1 MGYSEAKKRK
11 RKDRDNIDGISGI
24 FKAAAVGAC
33 VSLAAAVVLWF
44 AVTALAYSQSDPDAI
59 MPILAFCAT
68 YAASFAGGVVAA
80 KADRERGL
88 VSSALGGVAFALVL
102 LFVSVFARKAYS
114 SGYDLLSAT
123 LLRAS
128 VVAVSCVG
136 GAVGRY
142 KKQKRRYSK
151 R

>member
-11 RKDRDNIDGISGI
+11 RKDRDNIDGMPGI

-33 VSLAAAVVLWF
+33 VSLASAIVLWF
-44 AVTALAYSQSDPDAI
+44 TATALAYSQSDPDAI
-59 MPILAFCAT
+59 MPILAFFTT
-68 YAASFAGGVVAA
+68 YAASFAGGLAAA

-88 VSSALGGVAFALVL
+88 VGSALGGVAFALVL
-102 LFVSVFARKAYS
+102 LFVSVFARNAYS
-114 SGYDLLSAT
+114 SGYDLMSAM
-123 LLRAS
+123 LLRAA

>member
-11 RKDRDNIDGISGI
+11 RKDRDTGDGMSGI
-24 FKAAAVGAC
+24 VKAATVGAC
-33 VSLAAAVVLWF
+33 VSLVTAIVFLFAA
-44 AVTALAYSQSDPDAI
+44 TALAYSQSDPDA
-59 MPILAFCAT
+59 MLPVLAFCAT
-68 YAASFAGGVVAA
+68 YAASFAGGVAAA

-88 VSSALGGVAFALVL
+88 VCSALGGVAFALVL

-114 SGYDLLSAT
+114 SGYDLLSAM

-136 GAVGRY
+136 GVVGRY

>member
-1 MGYSEAKKRK
+1 MGYGEAKKRK
-11 RKDRDNIDGISGI
+11 RKDRDNVDGMSGML
-24 FKAAAVGAC
+24 KAAAIGAC

-44 AVTALAYSQSDPDAI
+44 AATALAYSQSDPDAI

-68 YAASFAGGVVAA
+68 YAASFVGGVVAA

-88 VSSALGGVAFALVL
+88 VSSALGGVAFSLVL
-102 LFVSVFARKAYS
+102 LIVSVFARNAYS
-114 SGYDLLSAT
+114 SGYDFLSAT

-136 GAVGRY
+136 GVVGRY